1 MDEEDRGGVSFQN
14 PGLRGR
20 QHGCTSWGRGWR
32 KHDTVGDGGMTNA
45 VAEEPEEEESLKTQ
59 D

>member
-1 MDEEDRGGVSFQN
+1 MAVLHGEEDGG
-14 PGLRGR
+14 
-20 QHGCTSWGRGWR
+20 